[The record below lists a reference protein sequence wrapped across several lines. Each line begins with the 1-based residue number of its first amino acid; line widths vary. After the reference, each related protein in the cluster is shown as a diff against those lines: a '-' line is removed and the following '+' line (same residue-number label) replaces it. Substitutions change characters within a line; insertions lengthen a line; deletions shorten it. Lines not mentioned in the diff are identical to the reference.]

1 MVFEQIQLNT
11 LGQYLS
17 VFLPNSRVYWLYL
30 VCAVV
35 LAFVAYHQFNH
46 GHDEDDEEKGKTP
59 KKSFLAFL
67 FDKDVYLHRSTWQ
80 DVKYFAINAIVYY
93 GVVTQFLIGTHGF
106 ALFFNNGLSAVL
118 GDLQAPIITNE
129 LGLIIYTILS
139 VVALDLGVYL
149 SHRAQ
154 HTIPILWEFHKV
166 HHSAEKMTPITL
178 FRMHPV
184 DLFITALTTSFL
196 GGLAFAGLFY
206 LTGEKPQA
214 LTLFGLN
221 IIVFVFYIAGYNLRH
236 SHIWLNYPVWLSK
249 ILISPAQ
256 HQIHHSTDPKHFDR
270 NFGLIF
276 SIWDQLGRSHYI
288 PRGFERLTFGLNRD
302 EPNPFKSVTEIYFKP
317 FVWAGSLISQ
327 ALGNPRRKI
336 IASLIFGLFLLGYH
350 NFSGHINR
358 QLAQSQLP
366 SLHLAQLTWTE
377 VDKAIDDG
385 YDTILIPTGGIEQN
399 GPHVVL
405 GKHNVVITYTA
416 HKIARALG
424 NTLVAPVI
432 DYVPEGAIEPKPDG
446 HMAFAGTISIPEAV
460 FEQVLEATASSM
472 KVHGFKNIFF
482 IGDSGGNQ
490 KAQEKMARQ
499 LSELWQDE
507 GVIVG
512 HLGDYYAQNG
522 QFRYLQEAGYSEA
535 EIGYHAGMRDTSEL
549 LYIDPSAVHKYYVAN
564 PQGTSSGV
572 SGNPNKASKAIGRK
586 MVQLKVDAALKQIRA
601 LLEVKSKPREAGG
614 IAFAAPESG
623 SFE

>member
-1 MVFEQIQLNT
+1 MDFEQIQLNT

-17 VFLPNSRVYWLYL
+17 VFLPSSRVYWLYL

-35 LAFVAYHQFNH
+35 LAFVAYLQFNH
-46 GHDEDDEEKGKTP
+46 GHDEDDEEIEVTP

-106 ALFFNNGLSAVL
+106 ALFFNNGLSSVF
-118 GDLQAPIITNE
+118 GEVQAPIITNE
-129 LGLIIYTILS
+129 LGLVVYTILS
-139 VVALDLGVYL
+139 VIALDLGVYI

-154 HTIPILWEFHKV
+154 HAIPILWEFHKV

-256 HQIHHSTDPKHFDR
+256 HQIHHSTDPKQFDR

-288 PRGFERLTFGLNRD
+288 PRGFEKLTFGLNHD
-302 EPNPFKSVTEIYFKP
+302 EPNPFKSIAEIYYKP
-317 FVWAGSLISQ
+317 FVWAGGIISK
-327 ALGNPRRKI
+327 AIGNPRRKI
-336 IASLIFGLFLLGYH
+336 IAGLIFCMVLLGYH
-350 NFSGHINR
+350 NFSDRING
-358 QLAQSQLP
+358 QLAQSQL
-366 SLHLAQLTWTE
+366 SSVHLAQLTWTE
-377 VDKAIDDG
+377 VDKALDDG

-416 HKIARALG
+416 EKIARALG

-472 KVHGFKNIFF
+472 KAHGFKNIFF

-490 KAQEKMARQ
+490 KAQEKVAKH
-499 LSELWQDE
+499 LSVFWQDE

-512 HLGDYYAQNG
+512 HVGDYYAQNG
-522 QFRYLQEAGYSEA
+522 QFSYLQEAGYSEA

-549 LYIDPSAVHKYYVAN
+549 LYIAPSAVHKYYVVN

-572 SGNPNKASKAIGRK
+572 SGNPQKASKSIGRK
-586 MVQLKVDAALKQIRA
+586 MVKLKVDAALQQMRTM
-601 LLEVKSKPREAGG
+601 LETKTNAH
-614 IAFAAPESG
+614 
-623 SFE
+623 